1 MSSYFNEGQIEVQ
14 ERVNSR
20 WLADRMVDEVI
31 HYTIGNSARAYIE
44 ARDIFF
50 LATVD
55 AEGRANY
62 SYKGGD
68 PRFVRVLYK
77 HTVDFPVYDCNGI

>member
-1 MSSYFNEGQIEVQ
+1 MSSYFNEGQIEVH

-20 WLADRMVDEVI
+20 WLADRMIDEVI
-31 HYTIGNSARAYIE
+31 HYTIGNSAHAYIE

-62 SYKGGD
+62 SYKGSYACCTSI
-68 PRFVRVLYK
+68 RWISQS
-77 HTVDFPVYDCNGI
+77 TTAMASN